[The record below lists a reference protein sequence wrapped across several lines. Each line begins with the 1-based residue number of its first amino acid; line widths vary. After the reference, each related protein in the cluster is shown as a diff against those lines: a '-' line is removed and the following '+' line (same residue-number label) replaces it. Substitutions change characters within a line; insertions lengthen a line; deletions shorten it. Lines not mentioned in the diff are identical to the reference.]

1 LKKLD
6 LKKLA
11 KTTTLLIIFT
21 TLTILSIA
29 TVYVTHQ
36 PPTEETTTN
45 TLCTY
50 TSIANYNY
58 TATLNPNTIYNN
70 KTTLKQNEGTLYTE
84 ITNKINL
91 TLTYTFAASIT
102 TETPTITYTTSQ
114 TLKTNAVQY
123 EINRTTLT
131 TTNQTTIRI
140 DLPSIVVTELETT
153 KRTLETETG
162 TSSSTY
168 ALEISPAFT
177 IDANTNVGQIHQTF
191 APTLTIDF
199 ERTDQGDIIT
209 ITELHQTKPGA
220 ITENQ
225 TITRYDILNQ
235 RGVSYILIVLSIAGL
250 GFSTY
255 FYMKTKPKQTTIPLE
270 KLTAPYK
277 DLIIEAQTPPQTP
290 PGTTIIAVTTIKELA
305 KTAEILA
312 KPMILTKEPKPTL
325 TIIDQNTIYQH
336 TL

>member
-36 PPTEETTTN
+36 APTEEPTTN

-50 TSIANYNY
+50 TSLANYNY
-58 TATLNPNTIYNN
+58 TATLDPNTIYNN
-70 KTTLKQNEGTLYTE
+70 KTTLKQNEGTLYTQ
-84 ITNKINL
+84 ITNKIDL
-91 TLTYTFAASIT
+91 TLTYAFATSIP
-102 TETPTITYTTSQ
+102 TETPTITYLTSQ

-123 EINRTTLT
+123 EIARTTLT

-140 DLPSIVVTELETT
+140 DLPSIIVAELETI

-168 ALEISPAFT
+168 TLEISPTFT
-177 IDANTNVGQIHQTF
+177 TDANTNVGQIHQTF

-277 DLIIEAQTPPQTP
+277 DLIIEAQTPPQTL
-290 PGTTIIAVTTIKELA
+290 PGTTIIAVTTIQELA

-336 TL
+336 TP